1 MSEIVPA
8 TLQPV
13 IGGIVIAVILLIVF
27 PVAIMMSGAVF
38 AALLG
43 TSAKKSVDRVHKRS
57 ELLEISEAN
66 PYKR

>member
-1 MSEIVPA
+1 
-8 TLQPV
+8 
-13 IGGIVIAVILLIVF
+13 
-27 PVAIMMSGAVF
+27 MSGAVF

-43 TSAKKSVDRVHKRS
+43 TSAKKSVDRVHKGS